1 MDKLFQ
7 LDVSDKEPTD
17 QVTGLSNV
25 FRYDKVDEKKMLSQ
39 EEALSNSK
47 RKHNGYFVFLGR
59 MSPEKGVLEAIKI
72 AKKLK
77 VRLILAGAVF
87 GWDYQYFDLKIRPL
101 IDGKQIIFAG
111 EVTDRQKSR
120 LLGRAKALVAP
131 IKCNESF
138 GLTFVETMACGT
150 PIVVFARGSAEEII
164 IHGKTGF
171 IARSIGQ
178 MIKYCQNIDS
188 IRREDCRNR
197 ALQFSAQKMVSEY
210 EKVFYTMMKQT
221 MF

>member
-1 MDKLFQ
+1 M
-7 LDVSDKEPTD
+7 
-17 QVTGLSNV
+17 
-25 FRYDKVDEKKMLSQ
+25 
-39 EEALSNSK
+39 
-47 RKHNGYFVFLGR
+47 
-59 MSPEKGVLEAIKI
+59 
-72 AKKLK
+72 
-77 VRLILAGAVF
+77 ILAGAVF